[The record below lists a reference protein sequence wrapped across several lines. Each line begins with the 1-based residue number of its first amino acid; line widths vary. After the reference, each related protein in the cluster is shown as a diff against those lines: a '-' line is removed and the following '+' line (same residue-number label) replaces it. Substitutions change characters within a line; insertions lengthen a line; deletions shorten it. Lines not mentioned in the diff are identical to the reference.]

1 MSDPTRRTRGEELL
15 LARISAAAGREGLGR
30 RRATYAAAAHT
41 ARTAHAGIR
50 GLLALVR
57 HGAAAG
63 PASGR
68 DAARLDLYENGM
80 TVAVKGRIH
89 VVRYDTTSVFTASV
103 LRTEAAR
110 PGDAGRAGAARAL
123 TDVDGERVVLR
134 PRGGPGP
141 GGAPEWWSEVE
152 RGVVRAQLPRALAAL
167 AGGER
172 LVFGAVWLTGT
183 EIGWGEVRTRW
194 SRIRRLRTEPGPG
207 PGVFALD
214 IDGTWHEP
222 DIAESGIPNVSVLR
236 ALVERLGPGGGAR

>member
-30 RRATYAAAAHT
+30 RRATYAAAART
-41 ARTAHAGIR
+41 ARTAQAGIR

-57 HGAAAG
+57 HGGAAG
-63 PASGR
+63 PANGR

-89 VVRYDTTSVFTASV
+89 VVRYDKTSVFTTSVF
-103 LRTEAAR
+103 RTEAAR
-110 PGDAGRAGAARAL
+110 PGDAGRAGAACAL

-152 RGVVRAQLPRALAAL
+152 RGVVRAQLPQALAAL

-172 LVFGAVWLTGT
+172 LAFGAVWLTGA
-183 EIGWGEVRTRW
+183 EIGWGEVRARW
-194 SRIRRLRTEPGPG
+194 SRVRRLRTGPG
-207 PGVFALD
+207 PGVIALD

-222 DIAESGIPNVSVLR
+222 AVAESTIPNVSVLR
-236 ALVERLGPGGGAR
+236 ALVERLGPGGDER

>member
-30 RRATYAAAAHT
+30 RRATYAAAART

-57 HGAAAG
+57 HGGAAG
-63 PASGR
+63 PANGR

-89 VVRYDTTSVFTASV
+89 VVRYDTTSVFTTSV
-103 LRTEAAR
+103 FRTEAAR
-110 PGDAGRAGAARAL
+110 PGDAGRAGAACAL

-172 LVFGAVWLTGT
+172 LAFGAVWLTGA
-183 EIGWGEVRTRW
+183 EIGWGEVRARW
-194 SRIRRLRTEPGPG
+194 SRVRRLRTGPG
-207 PGVFALD
+207 PGVIALD

-222 DIAESGIPNVSVLR
+222 AVAGSAIPNVSVLR
-236 ALVERLGPGGGAR
+236 ALVERLGPGGDER